1 MIQDIRL
8 IISLN
13 YKLPS
18 QYAKHNIGAKGEDPR
33 PPLIQDP
40 RISVDNWITGG
51 LGPTISKTQSLQ
63 TTTQSKQTQ
72 NTIRADQSAIQMDHK

>member
-1 MIQDIRL
+1 MQKEKALD
-8 IISLN
+8 
-13 YKLPS
+13 
-18 QYAKHNIGAKGEDPR
+18 

-40 RISVDNWITGG
+40 RISIDNWITGG